1 MLGLFFAAPP
11 ALLAGNQGFGPF
23 PAPGH
28 VIQAAGKEAGISQQ
42 MTEPAITPELVEAHG
57 IKPDEYARILQILN
71 REPNFTELGIFSAM
85 WNEHCSYKSSK
96 KWLRTLPTEG
106 PQVICGPGENAGVV
120 DIGDGQAVVFKM
132 ESHNHPSYIEPY
144 QGAATG
150 VGGILRDVFTMGA
163 RPIAAMNSLSFGE
176 PPHPKTRQLVHGVV
190 EGIGGYGN
198 CFGVPTVGGEVR
210 FHPAYNGNCLVN
222 AFAAGLADADK
233 IFYSAASGVGMPV
246 VYLGAKTG
254 RDGVGGAT
262 MASAEF
268 DDTIE
273 EKRPTVQVGDPF
285 TEKRLM
291 EACMELM
298 QTGAVISIQ
307 DMGAAGLTCSAVEMG
322 DKGKLGIRLD
332 LEKVPVRERNMT
344 AYEMMLS
351 ESQERM
357 LMVLRPE
364 KEVEAKAVF
373 DKWDLDFAI
382 VGETID
388 EDRFLIMLDGAVK
401 ADLPLSK
408 LSSEAPEYDRP
419 WQETA
424 KAEALAPVP
433 QVDPVDALK
442 ALISSPNYAAKQW
455 VYEQYDTMVM
465 ADTVRTPGLGAGIIR
480 VHGTDKALAF
490 TSDVTPRYV
499 KANPVEGGKQA
510 VAEAYRNLTAVGA
523 VPLATTDNMNFG
535 NPEKPEIM
543 GQFVGAIKGIGAAC
557 SALDMPIVSG
567 NVSLYNETDGAAILP
582 TPTIGAVGLIAHVDD
597 IIGCDVR
604 DGHELLV
611 IGETHGHLGQSAL
624 LAEIFGREDGDA
636 PAVDLDAEKRNG
648 DFIRAN
654 RKLIRAC
661 TDVSDGGIALAA
673 FELAE
678 AAGVGLHMDHQH
690 DDAFLF
696 GEDQGRY
703 LVACNFDAAE
713 ALMTAAGQAGVHVA
727 SVGKFTGH
735 SLRIGNSEAPME
747 ELSALYRESFA
758 KAVG

>member
-1 MLGLFFAAPP
+1 MQEP
-11 ALLAGNQGFGPF
+11 AL
-23 PAPGH
+23 
-28 VIQAAGKEAGISQQ
+28 
-42 MTEPAITPELVEAHG
+42 TPELIEAHG
-57 IKPDEYARILQILN
+57 LKPDEYDRILEIFG
-71 REPNFTELGIFSAM
+71 REPTFTELGIFSAM

-96 KWLRTLPTEG
+96 KWLRTLPTDG

-120 DIGDGQAVVFKM
+120 DIGDGPVVFKM

-163 RPIAAMNSLSFGE
+163 RPIASMNALSFGA
-176 PPHPKTRQLVHGVV
+176 PSHPKTRQLVHGVV

-198 CFGVPTVGGEVR
+198 CFGVPCAGGEVR

-233 IFYSAASGVGMPV
+233 IFYSAASGVGRPV

-291 EACMELM
+291 EACLELM

-332 LEKVPVRERNMT
+332 LEKVPQRAAQMT

-357 LMVLRPE
+357 LMVLDPA
-364 KEVEAKAVF
+364 KETEARAVF
-373 DKWDLDFAI
+373 DKC
-382 VGETID
+382 
-388 EDRFLIMLDGAVK
+388 
-401 ADLPLSK
+401 
-408 LSSEAPEYDRP
+408 
-419 WQETA
+419 
-424 KAEALAPVP
+424 
-433 QVDPVDALK
+433 
-442 ALISSPNYAAKQW
+442 
-455 VYEQYDTMVM
+455 DTMVM
-465 ADTVRTPGLGAGIIR
+465 ADTVEGPGWGAGVIR
-480 VHGTDKALAF
+480 VHGTDKMLAF

-510 VAEAYRNLTAVGA
+510 VAEAFRNLCAVGA
-523 VPLATTDNMNFG
+523 KPLATTDNLNFG

-543 GQFVGAIKGIGAAC
+543 GQFVGALQGIGQAV

-567 NVSLYNETDGAAILP
+567 NVSLYNETDGQAILP
-582 TPTIGAVGLIAHVDD
+582 TPTIGAVGLIDHADNA
-597 IIGCDVR
+597 ITGEVR
-604 DGHELLV
+604 DGHVAILV
-611 IGETHGHLGQSAL
+611 GETSGHLGQAAIL
-624 LAEIFGREDGDA
+624 VEVYNRVEGDA
-636 PAVDLDAEKRNG
+636 PAVDLDTEKRNG

-654 RKLIRAC
+654 HALIKAC
-661 TDVSDGGIALAA
+661 TDLSDGGLALAA
-673 FELAE
+673 FEMAD
-678 AAGVGLHMDHQH
+678 AGGVGVQLDA
-690 DDAFLF
+690 DDTPTLF
-696 GEDQGRY
+696 GEDQARY
-703 LVACNFDAAE
+703 LVACNFDQAE
-713 ALMTAAGQAGVHVA
+713 ALMIEAGRAGVPIQ
-727 SVGKFTGH
+727 SVGKFTGDTVK
-735 SLRIGNSEAPME
+735 IGTSEAPLA
-747 ELSALYRESFA
+747 ELSTIYP
-758 KAVG
+758 

>member
-1 MLGLFFAAPP
+1 M
-11 ALLAGNQGFGPF
+11 Q
-23 PAPGH
+23 
-28 VIQAAGKEAGISQQ
+28 
-42 MTEPAITPELVEAHG
+42 EPDVTPELIEAHG
-57 IKPDEYARILQILN
+57 LKPDEYQLILEIIG
-71 REPNFTELGIFSAM
+71 REPTFTELGIFSAM

-96 KWLRTLPTEG
+96 KWLRTLPTTG

-120 DIGDGQAVVFKM
+120 DIGDGQAVIFKM

-163 RPIAAMNSLSFGE
+163 RPIASMNSLSFGE
-176 PPHPKTRQLVHGVV
+176 PDHPKTRQLVHGVV

-198 CFGVPTVGGEVR
+198 CFGVPCAGGEVR
-210 FHPAYNGNCLVN
+210 FDPAYNGNCLVN

-268 DDTIE
+268 DETIE

-291 EACMELM
+291 EATLELM
-298 QTGAVISIQ
+298 ATGAVISIQ

-322 DKGKLGIRLD
+322 DKGNLGVRLN
-332 LEKVPVRERNMT
+332 LEDVPCREEAMS

-364 KEVEAKAVF
+364 KEAEAKAVF

-382 VGETID
+382 VGETIP
-388 EDRFLIMLDGAVK
+388 EDRFLIMHNNVVK
-401 ADLPLSK
+401 ADLPLK
-408 LSSEAPEYDRP
+408 ALSGNAPEYDRP
-419 WQETA
+419 WVETA
-424 KAEALAPVP
+424 PAEPLDPASVP
-433 QVDPVDALK
+433 GVDPIDGLRALL
-442 ALISSPNYAAKQW
+442 ASPNYCSRQW

-465 ADTVRTPGLGAGIIR
+465 ADTARTPGQGAGLIR
-480 VHGTDKALAF
+480 VHGTDKLLAF

-510 VAEAYRNLTAVGA
+510 VAEAYRNLSALGA

-543 GQFVGAIKGIGAAC
+543 GQFVGAIKGIAAAV

-567 NVSLYNETDGAAILP
+567 NVSLYNETDGQAILP
-582 TPTIGAVGLIAHVDD
+582 TPTIGAVGLIRDPETA
-597 IIGCDVR
+597 ITGEAR
-604 DGHELLV
+604 DGHVALV
-611 IGETHGHLGQSAL
+611 LGETTGHLGQSAL
-624 LAEIFGREDGDA
+624 LAEVYNRVEGDA
-636 PAVDLDAEKRNG
+636 PPVDLDAEKRHG

-654 RKLIRAC
+654 HALIKAC
-661 TDVSDGGIALAA
+661 TDLSDGGLALAA
-673 FELAE
+673 FEMAE
-678 AAGVGLHMDHQH
+678 AAGVGVHLDEA
-690 DDAFLF
+690 DTAALF

-703 LVACNFDAAE
+703 LIACNFDQAE
-713 ALMTAAGQAGVHVA
+713 ALMIEAGRAGVSIQ
-727 SVGKFTGH
+727 SVGRFTGDAV
-735 SLRIGNSEAPME
+735 RIGGAEAPLA
-747 ELSALYRESFA
+747 ELSQVFRNGFA
-758 KAVG
+758 AHFA

>member
-1 MLGLFFAAPP
+1 M
-11 ALLAGNQGFGPF
+11 Q
-23 PAPGH
+23 
-28 VIQAAGKEAGISQQ
+28 
-42 MTEPAITPELVEAHG
+42 EPAITDELIESHG
-57 IKPDEYARILQILN
+57 IKPDEYSEILRILN
-71 REPNFTELGIFSAM
+71 RAPTFTELGIFSAM

-96 KWLRTLPTEG
+96 KWLRTLPTTG
-106 PQVICGPGENAGVV
+106 PQVICGPGENAGIV

-163 RPIAAMNSLSFGE
+163 RPVAAMNSLSFGE
-176 PPHPKTRQLVHGVV
+176 KDHPKTRQLVHGVV
-190 EGIGGYGN
+190 EGVGGYGN

-210 FHPAYNGNCLVN
+210 FDPAYNGNCLVN

-291 EACMELM
+291 EATLELM

-322 DKGKLGIRLD
+322 DKGELGVRLTLD
-332 LEKVPVRERNMT
+332 AVPCREAGMT

-364 KEVEAKAVF
+364 KEAEAKAVF

-382 VGETID
+382 VGETIA
-388 EDRFLIMLDGAVK
+388 EDRFIIEHKGKVM
-401 ADLPLSK
+401 ADLPLRA
-408 LSSEAPEYDRP
+408 LSGKAPEYDRP
-419 WQETA
+419 WEPTPPA
-424 KAEALAPVP
+424 APLEDIAAA
-433 QVDPVDALK
+433 DPIDALK
-442 ALISSPNYAAKQW
+442 MLIGNVNYCSRQW
-455 VYEQYDTMVM
+455 VYQQYDTMVM
-465 ADTVRTPGLGAGIIR
+465 ADTIQGPGLGAGLIR
-480 VHGTDKALAF
+480 VHGTSKALAF

-499 KANPVEGGKQA
+499 AANPVEGGKQA
-510 VAEAYRNLTAVGA
+510 VAEAYRNLTATGA
-523 VPLATTDNMNFG
+523 LPLATTDNLNFG

-543 GQFVGAIKGIGAAC
+543 GQFVGALQGIGAAV

-567 NVSLYNETDGAAILP
+567 NVSLYNETDGQAILP
-582 TPTIGAVGLIAHVDD
+582 TPTIGAVGLIEDAQTA
-597 IIGCDVR
+597 ITGAAR
-604 DGHELLV
+604 DGHVALLV
-611 IGETHGHLGQSAL
+611 GETLGHLGQSAL
-624 LAEIFGREDGDA
+624 LATVFNRVEGDA
-636 PAVDLDAEKRNG
+636 PPVDLAAEKRNG
-648 DFIRAN
+648 DFIREN
-654 RKLIRAC
+654 RDFIRAC
-661 TDVSDGGIALAA
+661 TDLSDGGLALAA
-673 FELAE
+673 FEMAE
-678 AAGVGLHMDHQH
+678 AGGVGVTIDVSDQPTLY
-690 DDAFLF
+690 
-696 GEDQGRY
+696 GEDQARY
-703 LVACNFDAAE
+703 LIACNFDQAE
-713 ALMTAAGQAGVHVA
+713 ALMVAAGRAGVPLLT
-727 SVGKFTGH
+727 VGSFGGSDVTLGGV
-735 SLRIGNSEAPME
+735 SAPLE
-747 ELSALYRESFA
+747 ELSALYRGAFGETF
-758 KAVG
+758 G

>member
-1 MLGLFFAAPP
+1 M
-11 ALLAGNQGFGPF
+11 QD
-23 PAPGH
+23 
-28 VIQAAGKEAGISQQ
+28 
-42 MTEPAITPELVEAHG
+42 PAITQDLIAAHG
-57 IKPDEYARILQILN
+57 LSPDEYARILEIIG
-71 REPNFTELGIFSAM
+71 RAPSFTELGIFSAM

-96 KWLRTLPTEG
+96 KWLRTLPTTG

-120 DIGDGQAVVFKM
+120 DIGDGQAVIFKM

-163 RPIAAMNSLSFGE
+163 RPIASMNSLSFGE
-176 PPHPKTRQLVHGVV
+176 PDHPKTRQLVHGVV

-198 CFGVPTVGGEVR
+198 CFGVPCAGGEVR
-210 FHPAYNGNCLVN
+210 FDPAYNGNCLVN

-291 EACMELM
+291 EATLELM
-298 QTGAVISIQ
+298 ATGAVISIQ

-322 DKGKLGIRLD
+322 DKGNLGVRLN
-332 LEKVPVRERNMT
+332 LEDVPCREEAMT

-364 KEVEAKAVF
+364 KEAEAKAVF

-382 VGETID
+382 VGETIP
-388 EDRFLIMLDGAVK
+388 EDRFLIMHNNVVK
-401 ADLPLSK
+401 ADLPLK
-408 LSSEAPEYDRP
+408 ALSGNAPEYDRP
-419 WQETA
+419 WVETA
-424 KAEALAPVP
+424 PAEPLDPASVP
-433 QVDPVDALK
+433 GVDPIDGLRALL
-442 ALISSPNYAAKQW
+442 ASPNYCSRQW

-465 ADTVRTPGLGAGIIR
+465 ADTARTPGQGAGLIR
-480 VHGTDKALAF
+480 VHGTEKLLAF

-510 VAEAYRNLTAVGA
+510 VAEAYRNLSALGA

-543 GQFVGAIKGIGAAC
+543 GQFVGAIKGIAAAV

-567 NVSLYNETDGAAILP
+567 NVSLYNETDSQAILP
-582 TPTIGAVGLIAHVDD
+582 TPTIGAVGLIRDPETA
-597 IIGCDVR
+597 IIGDAR
-604 DGHELLV
+604 DGHVALV
-611 IGETHGHLGQSAL
+611 LGETTGHLGQSAL
-624 LAEIFGREDGDA
+624 LAEVYNRVEGDA
-636 PAVDLDAEKRNG
+636 PPVDLDAEKRHG

-654 RKLIRAC
+654 HALIKAC
-661 TDVSDGGIALAA
+661 TDLSDGGLALAA
-673 FELAE
+673 FEMAE
-678 AAGVGLHMDHQH
+678 AAGVGVHL
-690 DDAFLF
+690 DDADTAALF

-703 LVACNFDAAE
+703 LIACNFDQAE
-713 ALMTAAGQAGVHVA
+713 ALMIEAGRAGVSIQ
-727 SVGKFTGH
+727 SVGRFTGD
-735 SLRIGNSEAPME
+735 SVRIGSAEAPLA
-747 ELSALYRESFA
+747 ELSQIFRDSFA
-758 KAVG
+758 AHFA

>member
-1 MLGLFFAAPP
+1 M
-11 ALLAGNQGFGPF
+11 QD
-23 PAPGH
+23 
-28 VIQAAGKEAGISQQ
+28 
-42 MTEPAITPELVEAHG
+42 PAITPELIEAHG
-57 IKPDEYARILQILN
+57 LKPEEYKEIIRILN

-106 PQVICGPGENAGVV
+106 PQVICGPGENAGIV

-176 PPHPKTRQLVHGVV
+176 KDHHKTRQLVHGVV
-190 EGIGGYGN
+190 EGVGGYGN

-210 FHPAYNGNCLVN
+210 FHLAYNGNCLVN
-222 AFAAGLADADK
+222 AFAAGLADTDK

-273 EKRPTVQVGDPF
+273 DKRPTVQVGDPF

-291 EACMELM
+291 EATLELM

-322 DKGKLGIRLD
+322 DKGHLGIQLN
-332 LEKVPVRERNMT
+332 LEDVPQREENMT

-357 LMVLRPE
+357 LMVLKPE
-364 KEVEAKAVF
+364 KEAEARAVF
-373 DKWDLDFAI
+373 EKWDLDFAI
-382 VGETID
+382 VGETIS
-388 EDRFLIMLDGAVK
+388 EDRFLIMHNGECK
-401 ADLPLSK
+401 ADLPLST
-408 LSSEAPEYDRP
+408 LASSAPEYDRP
-419 WQETA
+419 W
-424 KAEALAPVP
+424 VP
-433 QVDPVDALK
+433 TDVNAAMDDVPEIDPIDGLK
-442 ALISSPNYAAKQW
+442 ALIGSVNYCSRQW
-455 VYEQYDTMVM
+455 VYEQYDSMVM
-465 ADTVRTPGLGAGIIR
+465 ADTTRAPGLGAGVIR
-480 VHGTDKALAF
+480 VHGTEKLLAF

-510 VAEAYRNLTAVGA
+510 VAEAYRNLTSVGA
-523 VPLATTDNMNFG
+523 TPLATTDNMNFG

-543 GQFVGAIKGIGAAC
+543 GQFVGAIQGIGEAVK
-557 SALDMPIVSG
+557 ALDMPIVSG
-567 NVSLYNETDGAAILP
+567 NVSLYNETDGQAILP
-582 TPTIGAVGLIAHVDD
+582 TPTIGAVGLIKNAENL
-597 IIGCDVR
+597 IGCEVR
-604 DGHELLV
+604 EGHVALV
-611 IGETHGHLGQSAL
+611 IGETNGHLGQSAL
-624 LAEIFGREDGDA
+624 LAEVFNREDGDA
-636 PAVDLDAEKRNG
+636 PHVDLDVEKRNG

-654 RKLIRAC
+654 HTWIKAC
-661 TDVSDGGIALAA
+661 TDLSDGGLAVAA
-673 FELAE
+673 FEMAE
-678 AAGVGLHMDHQH
+678 CAGVGVHI
-690 DDAFLF
+690 DASDTATLF

-703 LVACNFDAAE
+703 LIACNFDQAE
-713 ALMTAAGQAGVHVA
+713 ALMMAAGQAGVHIE
-727 SVGKFTGH
+727 SVGKFGGDTVKLG
-735 SLRIGNSEAPME
+735 SVEAPLA
-747 ELSALYRESFA
+747 ELSDLYRGAFGA
-758 KAVG
+758 NFG

>member
-1 MLGLFFAAPP
+1 M
-11 ALLAGNQGFGPF
+11 Q
-23 PAPGH
+23 
-28 VIQAAGKEAGISQQ
+28 
-42 MTEPAITPELVEAHG
+42 EPAITPDLIAAHG
-57 IKPDEYARILQILN
+57 LKPEEYDMILEIIG
-71 REPNFTELGIFSAM
+71 REPTFTELGIFSAM

-96 KWLRTLPTEG
+96 KWLRTLPTSG

-163 RPIAAMNSLSFGE
+163 RPIASMNALSFGE
-176 PPHPKTRQLVHGVV
+176 PGHHKTRQLVNGVV

-198 CFGVPTVGGEVR
+198 CFGVPCVGGEVR
-210 FHPAYNGNCLVN
+210 FHSAYNGNCLVN
-222 AFAAGLADADK
+222 AFAAGLADSDK

-291 EACMELM
+291 EATLELM

-322 DKGKLGIRLD
+322 DKGGLGVRLD
-332 LEKVPVRERNMT
+332 LENVPQREENMT

-357 LMVLRPE
+357 LMVLKPE
-364 KEVEAKAVF
+364 LEAEARAVF
-373 DKWDLDFAI
+373 EKWDLDFAI
-382 VGETID
+382 VGETIA
-388 EDRFLIMLDGAVK
+388 EDRFLIMHNGEVK
-401 ADLPLSK
+401 ADLVLSK
-408 LSSEAPEYDRP
+408 LSSTAPEYDRP
-419 WQETA
+419 WEPTPN
-424 KAEALAPVP
+424 AEELTDVP
-433 QVDPVDALK
+433 QIDPVDGLRAL
-442 ALISSPNYAAKQW
+442 LSSPNYAGKQW

-465 ADTVRTPGLGAGIIR
+465 ADSSRTPGLGAGMVR
-480 VHGTDKALAF
+480 VHGTDKVLAF

-499 KANPVEGGKQA
+499 RANPVEGGKQA

-523 VPLATTDNMNFG
+523 KPLATTDNLNFG

-543 GQFVGAIKGIGAAC
+543 GQFVGAIQGIGAAVG
-557 SALDMPIVSG
+557 ALDMPIVSG
-567 NVSLYNETDGAAILP
+567 NVSLYNETDGQAILP
-582 TPTIGAVGLIAHVDD
+582 TPTIGAVGLLQTADE
-597 IIGCDVR
+597 IIGNEVR
-604 DGHELLV
+604 EGHVALV
-611 IGETHGHLGQSAL
+611 IGETQGHLGQSAL
-624 LAEIFGREDGDA
+624 LAEVFNREDGDA
-636 PAVDLDAEKRNG
+636 PHVDLDAEQRNG
-648 DFIRAN
+648 EFIRAN
-654 RKLIRAC
+654 REMIKAC
-661 TDVSDGGIALAA
+661 TDLGDGGLALAA

-678 AAGVGLHMDHQH
+678 AAGVGVCL
-690 DDAFLF
+690 DDASTEFLF
-696 GEDQGRY
+696 GEDQARY
-703 LVACNFDAAE
+703 LVACNFDQAE
-713 ALMTAAGQAGVHVA
+713 ALMIAAGQAGVPLA
-727 SVGKFTGH
+727 SVGRFTGDSVKIGSSEV
-735 SLRIGNSEAPME
+735 SLA
-747 ELSALYRESFA
+747 ELADTFRSSFA
-758 KAVG
+758 EAVA

>member
-1 MLGLFFAAPP
+1 M
-11 ALLAGNQGFGPF
+11 Q
-23 PAPGH
+23 
-28 VIQAAGKEAGISQQ
+28 
-42 MTEPAITPELVEAHG
+42 EPAITPDLIAAHG
-57 IKPDEYARILQILN
+57 LKPEEYDMILEIIG
-71 REPNFTELGIFSAM
+71 REPTFTELGIFSAM

-163 RPIAAMNSLSFGE
+163 RPIASMNALSFGE
-176 PPHPKTRQLVHGVV
+176 PSHHKTRQLVNGVV

-198 CFGVPTVGGEVR
+198 CFGVPCVGGEVR

-222 AFAAGLADADK
+222 AFAAGLADSDK

-291 EACMELM
+291 EATLELM

-322 DKGKLGIRLD
+322 DKGGLGVRLD
-332 LEKVPVRERNMT
+332 LENVPQREENMT

-357 LMVLRPE
+357 LMVLKPE
-364 KEVEAKAVF
+364 LEAEARAVF
-373 DKWDLDFAI
+373 EKWDLDFAI
-382 VGETID
+382 VGETIA
-388 EDRFLIMLDGAVK
+388 EDRFLIMHNGEIK
-401 ADLPLSK
+401 ADLVLSK
-408 LSSEAPEYDRP
+408 LSSTAPEYDRP
-419 WQETA
+419 WEPTP
-424 KAEALAPVP
+424 EAAPLEDVP
-433 QVDPVDALK
+433 QIDPIDGLRALL
-442 ALISSPNYAAKQW
+442 ASPNYAGKQW

-465 ADTVRTPGLGAGIIR
+465 ADSARTPGLGAGMVR
-480 VHGTDKALAF
+480 VHGTDKVLAF

-499 KANPVEGGKQA
+499 RANPVEGGKQA

-523 VPLATTDNMNFG
+523 KPLATTDNLNFG

-543 GQFVGAIKGIGAAC
+543 GQFVGAIQGIGAAVG
-557 SALDMPIVSG
+557 ALDMPIVSG
-567 NVSLYNETDGAAILP
+567 NVSLYNETDGQAILP
-582 TPTIGAVGLIAHVDD
+582 TPTIGAVGLLSHSDE
-597 IIGCDVR
+597 IIGNEVR
-604 DGHELLV
+604 EGHVALV
-611 IGETHGHLGQSAL
+611 IGETLGHLGQSAL
-624 LAEIFGREDGDA
+624 LAEVFNREDGDA
-636 PAVDLDAEKRNG
+636 PHVDLDAEKRNG

-654 RKLIRAC
+654 RELIKAC
-661 TDVSDGGIALAA
+661 TDLGDGGLALAA

-678 AAGVGLHMDHQH
+678 AAGVGVHLDE
-690 DDAFLF
+690 APTEFLF
-696 GEDQGRY
+696 GEDQARY
-703 LVACNFDAAE
+703 LVACNFDQAE
-713 ALMTAAGQAGVHVA
+713 ALMIAAGQAGVPLV
-727 SVGKFTGH
+727 SVGRFTGDTVK
-735 SLRIGNSEAPME
+735 IGGSEA
-747 ELSALYRESFA
+747 ALTDLQDTFRSSFA
-758 KAVG
+758 AAVA